1 MKVAGFGLLVLV
13 CGVVVLGAVI
23 GSAIASC
30 EAQASGGDLNA
41 TSDAPG
47 SLGGVMGT
55 GVTREEIERAR
66 RHVYGGTKVVE
77 NQYRSTAYAPAAG
90 GINCDVGGSCD
101 STASGIRVAGGKLR
115 KYLIASNPQLNK
127 YGAMV
132 YLWPNPYN
140 WRGPFVVADTGGN
153 FDGSDGTYR
162 IDFYMWGEEGQSK
175 ANAWGNARMVKLSK
189 TPSVGNGAAQRVNAS
204 ETTTVAT
211 RTVATR
217 EPKAAQASASTPAN
231 GVKFRRPTSGPIT
244 SPFGQRWG
252 RLHAGVDI
260 APPAG
265 TPIVAALS
273 GRVIFAGVMSGYG
286 NYMCIKHSNALTTCY
301 AHQQR
306 FATGIRAGSVVAQ
319 SQLIGYVGQTGNAT
333 GPIVHFEVRK
343 GGAVGSPPTDPM
355 PYLNGSES
363 IIPTDTT
370 SADVAASCP
379 DMSGTS
385 EVTASGLNYPLAQK
399 GRSIGGVS
407 AHKERAFGN
416 WQSDQAVDIGV
427 PRGVAVF
434 AVADARV
441 VKLGGAWRGGSGDS
455 DGFNVT
461 LQTSDNQWFYT
472 QLMSRKPLTVGQQV
486 KAGQLLGTSG
496 AGDGVNQ
503 LHIASMSGDPE
514 ALLGVPR

>member
-1 MKVAGFGLLVLV
+1 MLIGGLVLVPLLVLM
-13 CGVVVLGAVI
+13 GL
-23 GSAIASC
+23 AIII
-30 EAQASGGDLNA
+30 AQAQATCSPDGDLTA

-47 SLGGVMGT
+47 SLGGVLGT
-55 GVTREEIERAR
+55 GVSREEIERAR

-90 GINCDVGGSCD
+90 GINCDVGGSCA
-101 STASGIRVAGGKLR
+101 STASGIVVNKGKER
-115 KYLIASNPQLNK
+115 KYLIATNPQLNK
-127 YGAMV
+127 YGALV

-162 IDFYMWGEEGQSK
+162 IDFYIWGDEDESK
-175 ANAWGNARMVKLSK
+175 SNAWGNARMVKLSK
-189 TPSVGNGAAQRVNAS
+189 TPIQGSGGSQRLNAQ
-204 ETTTVAT
+204 TTTVAT
-211 RTVATR
+211 RTVSTR
-217 EPKAAQASASTPAN
+217 TAPTAQSSQSAPVN

-273 GRVIFAGVMSGYG
+273 GRVIWAGPMGGYG
-286 NYMCIKHSNALTTCY
+286 NYICIKHSNALTTCY

-306 FATGIRAGSVVAQ
+306 FATGIKNGSVVSQ
-319 SQLIGYVGQTGNAT
+319 SQLIGYVGSTGNIT
-333 GPIVHFEVRK
+333 GPNLHFEVRK
-343 GGAVGSPPTDPM
+343 GGSYSSSPTDPE

-363 IIPTDTT
+363 IVPADTT
-370 SADVAASCP
+370 SAASAAACAGV
-379 DMSGTS
+379 SGGA
-385 EVTASGLNYPLAQK
+385 VLASGLQYPLGARGK
-399 GRSIGGVS
+399 SLGGVA
-407 AHKERAFGN
+407 AHKARAWGN

-427 PRGVAVF
+427 PMGVPVY

-441 VKLGGAWRGGSGDS
+441 TKLGGAWNGGSGNPE
-455 DGFNVT
+455 GFNVT

-472 QLMSRKPLTVGQQV
+472 HLKSRVALRVGQNV
-486 KAGQLLGTSG
+486 TGGQLLGTSG
-496 AGDGVNQ
+496 AANGVNH
-503 LHIASMSGDPE
+503 LHIASMTGDPE
-514 ALLGVPR
+514 ALLGVPK